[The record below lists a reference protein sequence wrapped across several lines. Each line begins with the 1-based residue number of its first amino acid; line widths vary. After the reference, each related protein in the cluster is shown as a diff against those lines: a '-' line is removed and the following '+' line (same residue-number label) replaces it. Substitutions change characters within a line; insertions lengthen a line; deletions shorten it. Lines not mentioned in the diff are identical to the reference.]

1 MLCNLVV
8 RALVPLLVA
17 HANSF
22 AVPSKLRLSSGVLR
36 SVVYKNNA
44 PVAVEGG
51 GINGVNG
58 VLVRPFDRVS
68 LAMSDTSVLFF
79 AVPLGSTTSTLY
91 TGLFADGELLIRTGQ
106 STASGVLIGSIPFAT
121 LTALDASPDGN
132 RCLFRAG
139 LTGGVVALC
148 ALERT
153 VGFVPTCVS
162 NNNSTGVRGRIVG
175 EGSSYLAANDLVLTA
190 VDLPLNAFGYL
201 NTSRTQGFV
210 ANPGG
215 SAGNLCL
222 GGSIGRYAGNVQ
234 SSGATGSIATTID
247 ATSMP
252 QPAGSVMAQVGETW
266 GFQLWHRDS
275 SPGGPV
281 SNFTD
286 PLAVTFR

>member
-1 MLCNLVV
+1 M
-8 RALVPLLVA
+8 
-17 HANSF
+17 
-22 AVPSKLRLSSGVLR
+22 
-36 SVVYKNNA
+36 
-44 PVAVEGG
+44 
-51 GINGVNG
+51 
-58 VLVRPFDRVS
+58 
-68 LAMSDTSVLFF
+68 
-79 AVPLGSTTSTLY
+79 
-91 TGLFADGELLIRTGQ
+91 
-106 STASGVLIGSIPFAT
+106 
-121 LTALDASPDGN
+121 
-132 RCLFRAG
+132 
-139 LTGGVVALC
+139 VALC